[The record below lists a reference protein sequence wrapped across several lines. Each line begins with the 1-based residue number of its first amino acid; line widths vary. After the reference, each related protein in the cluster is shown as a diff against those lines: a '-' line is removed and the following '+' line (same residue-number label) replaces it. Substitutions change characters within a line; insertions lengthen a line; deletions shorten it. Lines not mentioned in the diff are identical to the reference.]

1 MKQSKPPCSA
11 LRSEAWLIQKYNEI
25 AKSQERPYS
34 LVCANIKQFRNLY
47 TLHGKVKSDQMLQ
60 DVLQCL
66 ADFIKDT
73 GYVSY
78 SYADNFTLLLK
89 MSPKDVGYQFFPAF
103 VDEVFEI
110 DNPYLFHNIYMS
122 FGVYEIS
129 SDTAEYYQALA
140 YANVGRLSAPTIR
153 NRSFCCEVFSQEFY
167 DAFMNPYLMEERV
180 SRAYQ
185 NKEFVVYLQPKVR
198 LQDQKVI
205 GAEALIRW
213 FDEDGQMIPLST
225 FLPILNQNNYIRMLD
240 IQTFEICCQLIAERL
255 KNGKPMVPISFNI
268 SQSFFYDTE
277 MMRDYMEVYNRYQ
290 VPREY
295 IQFELME
302 SISLNDTQQLVNV
315 IDDFKK
321 EGFTCLLDDFGNGYS
336 SFGVLINSKLDILK
350 MDRQFFVEPL
360 TEKTGNIIKT
370 VVELA
375 KQLHLEVI
383 AEGVETQEYV
393 DFLKEV
399 GCDVI
404 QGFYFYRPMP
414 ITELLTLLDKE
425 KGQ

>member
-1 MKQSKPPCSA
+1 MSLMKQSGGVLKT
-11 LRSEAWLIQKYNEI
+11 EAQLKQKYDELIKNS
-25 AKSQERPYS
+25 KTPHS

-47 TLHGKVKSDQMLQ
+47 TLHGKEKSDQMLE
-60 DVLQCL
+60 DVLHCI
-66 ADFIKDT
+66 ADFIGDV
-73 GYVSY
+73 GYVAH
-78 SYADNFTLLLK
+78 SYADNFTILLA
-89 MSPKDVGYQFFPAF
+89 MPAADVDSRFFVPF

-110 DNPYLFHNIYMS
+110 ENPYLFHNIYMS
-122 FGVYEIS
+122 FGFYGIT
-129 SDTAEYYQALA
+129 SDTVDYYQAQA
-140 YANVGRLSAPTIR
+140 YANVARLCAPTVR
-153 NRSFCCEVFSQEFY
+153 NRSFSSEEFSQEYY
-167 DAFMNPYLMEERV
+167 DSFMNPYLMEERV
-180 SRAYQ
+180 SKAYQ

-198 LQDQKVI
+198 LNDQKVI

-213 FDEDGQMIPLST
+213 FDEKGNMIPLSS

-240 IQTFEICCQLIAERL
+240 IQTFEVCCKLICDRL
-255 KNGKPMVPISFNI
+255 KAGQPIVPISFNI
-268 SQSFFYDTE
+268 SQSFFYDTK
-277 MMRDYMEVYNRYQ
+277 MMPDYMEVYNRYQ
-290 VPREY
+290 IPREY

-360 TEKTGNIIKT
+360 TEKTSNIIKT
-370 VVELA
+370 VIELA

-414 ITELLTLLDKE
+414 IPELLTLLDKE